1 MFHPRFLCFPWN
13 SAVCWPLLCSQGRRS
28 YDSTCKSHA
37 NTDGMRIQSVNAPLS
52 GTGPQS
58 GRTWFELRYAI
69 SSGAGARC
77 GLSFDTPP
85 QSRTIWIICRFPQ
98 IRGRPQSGRIWFELP
113 HAISSGAGARCG
125 LSFDTP
131 PYRGAGPRR
140 YGLSFDTPPP
150 LPPPPIKN
158 DMV

>member
-1 MFHPRFLCFPWN
+1 VFRPRCLCFPLN
-13 SAVCWPLLCSQGRRS
+13 SAVCWPLLCSWGRRS

-37 NTDGMRIQSVNAPLS
+37 NTDGTRRKSVNAPLS
-52 GTGPQS
+52 GTGPPS
-58 GRTWFELRYAI
+58 GRAKFELRYGI

-77 GLSFDTPP
+77 GLSLDTTP
-85 QSRTIWIICRFPQ
+85 QSKTKWVICRSPPH
-98 IRGRPQSGRIWFELP
+98 RGRPQSGRIWFELP

-140 YGLSFDTPPP
+140 YGLSFDTPPI
-150 LPPPPIKN
+150 PPPPIKN